1 MVGCCRH
8 QEKVIKLDT
17 VMRMMAAKTPAA
29 ELEGNP
35 KWQRLVTLHASLK
48 KLLPEG
54 HRCANCTASMC
65 ARRSVPTGA
74 RFGWAGPE
82 WGDVRRGIVA
92 QF

>member
-17 VMRMMAAKTPAA
+17 VMRMMAAKTP
-29 ELEGNP
+29 EEQLEANP

-65 ARRSVPTGA
+65 GVLFPREHGLGGPGQNGA
-74 RFGWAGPE
+74 TCGGAL
-82 WGDVRRGIVA
+82 
-92 QF
+92 